1 MKKSSLF
8 IFLLCIQLVFS
19 FMSISYAQNTYRY
32 IYDDNNRL
40 THLVKDDKVITK
52 FIYDKNGNLIKKINF
67 IPQNLTIS
75 SNSSTT
81 VELRWDMVSEASGYF
96 IYQNGEKLVNSIET
110 NTVKLPVTS
119 NTNYTFEVVAYDKF
133 GESEKSN
140 KITLQSKVQI
150 PTNLKYTSITDKSVD
165 LTWDPVSGVSGYYIY
180 QNGTKLSNL
189 IKTNNVKLNLSPNT
203 DYTFEVTAL
212 NGNNESDKSN
222 KLIIKTLPIP
232 PSAPTGLTV
241 NNVTSN
247 SLTLRWNSV
256 TGANSYY
263 VYRKDSSTTLPY
275 QIATTSATAVDVKD
289 LEPSSTNTFFVK
301 AFNGNFSQNSNEV
314 TITMPDSENLDT
326 FEPND
331 SIATAYHIEP
341 GTIESYIWSSTDV
354 DFYHVSPDTG
364 VLTFTLEVEG
374 NLDYDIYLYSKDGK
388 LLKQSSTQLGNVK
401 SISYNNAKASDLYIK
416 VAGLNGSFSKINK
429 YKLTYIYDDILV
441 PGPDPGCDPGRI
453 CPNDGEKSV
462 TSLLPLNEIPSMSI
476 KSSAL
481 TKSQVAILEDLSKIG
496 VSFERKIRAYNLL
509 ADVGKYGD
517 IKWLLKRSKSIK
529 DKTELGYINWTIA
542 KLGYKYSKQNPNKS
556 FSYVV
561 DLLDSEDGKIQTWVR
576 ERLIELI
583 GDSKKVD
590 QIIKE
595 HHEKENKTKK

>member
-1 MKKSSLF
+1 
-8 IFLLCIQLVFS
+8 
-19 FMSISYAQNTYRY
+19 MSISYAKNTYRY

-75 SNSSTT
+75 SNSSTS
-81 VELRWDMVSEASGYF
+81 VELRWDMVPEASGYF

-110 NTVKLPVTS
+110 NTVKLLVTS
-119 NTNYTFEVVAYDKF
+119 NTNYTFEVVAYDKV

-140 KITLQSKVQI
+140 KITLQSKIQI

-165 LTWDPVSGVSGYYIY
+165 LTWDPVAGVSGYYIY

-189 IKTNNVKLNLSPNT
+189 IKTNIVKLNLSPNT

-275 QIATTSATAVDVKD
+275 QIATTSATSVDVKD

-314 TITMPDSENLDT
+314 TITMPDSESLDT

-331 SIATAYHIEP
+331 SIETAYHIEP

-374 NLDYDIYLYSKDGK
+374 NLDYDLYLYSKDGK

-401 SISYNNAKASDLYIK
+401 SISYNNAKADDLYIK

-429 YKLTYIYDDILV
+429 YKLTYIYDDILI
-441 PGPDPGCDPGRI
+441 PGPDPGCDPERI
-453 CPNDGEKSV
+453 CPNDREKSV

-476 KSSAL
+476 KSSVL

-542 KLGYKYSKQNPNKS
+542 KLGYKYSKQNPNKA

-561 DLLDSEDGKIQTWVR
+561 ALLDSEDEKVQTWVR
-576 ERLIELI
+576 ERLIELM
-583 GDSKKVD
+583 GDSQKVD
-590 QIIKE
+590 PIIKE
-595 HHEKENKTKK
+595 QQEKKNNTKK